1 MKVVETGLKLVNI
14 LFCVAVNSLCELKL
28 FSLHRPRECEYQL
41 NSSPEHKY
49 NKVAQN
55 RIS

>member
-1 MKVVETGLKLVNI
+1 MKEVETGLKLVNI

-28 FSLHRPRECEYQL
+28 FSLHRPRECEHQL
-41 NSSPEHKY
+41 NSSPELKY